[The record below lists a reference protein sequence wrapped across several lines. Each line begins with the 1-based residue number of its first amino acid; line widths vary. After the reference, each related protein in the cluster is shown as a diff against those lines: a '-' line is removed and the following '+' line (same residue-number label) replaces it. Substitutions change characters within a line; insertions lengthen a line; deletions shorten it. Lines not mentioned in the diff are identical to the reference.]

1 MIVTDRIRF
10 QHNTALRSC
19 EGGIRMTKLKKEYVD
34 VRGMRHKVE
43 HTMVSNE
50 DKNSR
55 EQIIQ
60 ELFYVLTNTDRYK
73 LA

>member
-1 MIVTDRIRF
+1 
-10 QHNTALRSC
+10 
-19 EGGIRMTKLKKEYVD
+19 MTKLKKEYVD